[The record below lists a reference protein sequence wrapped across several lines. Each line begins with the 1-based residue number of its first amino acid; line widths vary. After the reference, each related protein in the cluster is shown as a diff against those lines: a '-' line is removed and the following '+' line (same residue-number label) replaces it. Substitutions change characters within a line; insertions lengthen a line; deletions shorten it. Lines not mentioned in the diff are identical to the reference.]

1 MEPVT
6 WTKPTHTK
14 RTCKLPHRESNP
26 GPCCREAATLTS
38 HYFSWKKST
47 KHDFLIS
54 FPWCCLSLSHY
65 IFSLSVWYRH
75 REKVTDRKLQKKK
88 QAVEWI
94 LTHGALIWLMIWRR
108 AASIPQASWRHAWK
122 CSYQTNRWQKLP
134 TRSSE
139 MRRTFHHFQAKMRE
153 TSSSFSQVPLCLIA
167 FHSSERCE

>member
-1 MEPVT
+1 MQTPPPGVKPRTLLSWGSHANLPLFLMEKKHKT
-6 WTKPTHTK
+6 WFF
-14 RTCKLPHRESNP
+14 N
-26 GPCCREAATLTS
+26 
-38 HYFSWKKST
+38 F
-47 KHDFLIS
+47 IS
-54 FPWCCLSLSHY
+54 LMLSLSLTLY
-65 IFSLSVWYRH
+65 ILSVCLIQTQRESYR
-75 REKVTDRKLQKKK
+75 QKIAEKK